1 MKKFIATL
9 MCVALT
15 LGASM
20 TCFASTEVTTLP
32 GAAETKIQ
40 RTVGSE
46 YSVLIPKTITITST
60 ETTQTFEIQAKG
72 NLSATKQIDVSY
84 DSATVDMKRAGDD
97 SYDEMDA
104 MIQFNDDATVLSWTE
119 ENTTSNT
126 YSAQGGTV
134 TFEETKAGE
143 YSGTATFNIALNEK
157 Q

>member
-32 GAAETKIQ
+32 GAAQTKIQ

-46 YSVLIPKTITITST
+46 YSVLIPKTITIASS

-72 NLSATKQIDVSY
+72 NLSATKQIDVTY
-84 DSATVDMKRAGDD
+84 ANAAVDMKRAGDA
-97 SYDEMDA
+97 SYDDMDA
-104 MIQFNDDATVLSWTE
+104 TIQFNDNATALTWTE
-119 ENTTSNT
+119 ENIAADS
-126 YSAQGGTV
+126 YVSQGGTV
-134 TFEETKAGE
+134 SFAETKAGE
-143 YSGTATFNIALNEK
+143 YSGTATFNIALKEK
-157 Q
+157 H